1 MGAATDQTTELRKA
15 RQRFLKAWTD
25 VLAAIGVAVEA
36 TRSLVQ
42 EVDTQA
48 AVVELT
54 ARPSVSEQRT
64 MRERVVVLEAQVA
77 ELRQISDQVTR
88 PMDRRRSCR
97 EDP

>member
-1 MGAATDQTTELRKA
+1 MGAAADQTTELRRA

-36 TRSLVQ
+36 TRNLVQ

-54 ARPSVSEQRT
+54 ARPSGSEQRSL
-64 MRERVVVLEAQVA
+64 RERVVVLEAQVA
-77 ELRQISDQVTR
+77 ELRQNPEVTP
-88 PMDRRRSCR
+88 PMDRRRSCL

>member
-1 MGAATDQTTELRKA
+1 MGAATDQTTELRRA

-54 ARPSVSEQRT
+54 ARPSGSEQRT
-64 MRERVVVLEAQVA
+64 LRERVVVLEAQVA
-77 ELRQISDQVTR
+77 ELRQTSDQVTR